1 MYPILKALTW
11 EYWRSGR
18 WGFLVALAA
27 MVGFPGLLHGIM
39 QSESS
44 FTTIHSS
51 DYAAL
56 HLVFL
61 VMAVPVALLAI
72 LRVQSGERFAF
83 SQRMYPL
90 PVSTSLL
97 VGWKMAISMVTA
109 AVLYLLAAGLLN
121 LMFAAQLP
129 LWPPAVLFAVVAA
142 CAQAMNWATARL
154 PVLQV
159 PL

>member
-27 MVGFPGLLHGIM
+27 MVGFSGLLYGIL
-39 QSESS
+39 QSGGCSE
-44 FTTIHSS
+44 TIHSS

-83 SQRMYPL
+83 SQRMYSL
-90 PVSTSLL
+90 PVSTSLMF
-97 VGWKMAISMVTA
+97 GWKMAISMFTA
-109 AVLYLLAAGLLN
+109 AVPYLLAAVLLN
-121 LMFAAQLP
+121 LMFAAQLS
-129 LWPPAVLFAVVAA
+129 LWPPAVMFAVVVA
-142 CAQAMNWATARL
+142 CA
-154 PVLQV
+154 
-159 PL
+159 